1 MLKIIRHLQ
10 MTSKASQKS
19 TKSSIRLVI
28 TEEMRTAFD
37 RLRASRYSFMKEDE
51 IIKLAFSKL
60 YSQEYSPVSR
70 QTSLDVILTKLREKI
85 PNFGEKWMKNNDRHE
100 RELTVDIFCQM
111 IADSVENSQN

>member
-1 MLKIIRHLQ
+1 
-10 MTSKASQKS
+10 MTQITGKKS
-19 TKSSIRLVI
+19 SKSSIRIVI
-28 TEEMRTAFD
+28 TEEMKIAFE

-85 PNFGEKWMKNNDRHE
+85 PNFGEKWMKDNDRHE
-100 RELTVDIFCQM
+100 RELTVDIFCEM
-111 IADSVENSQN
+111 IADSVKNPQN